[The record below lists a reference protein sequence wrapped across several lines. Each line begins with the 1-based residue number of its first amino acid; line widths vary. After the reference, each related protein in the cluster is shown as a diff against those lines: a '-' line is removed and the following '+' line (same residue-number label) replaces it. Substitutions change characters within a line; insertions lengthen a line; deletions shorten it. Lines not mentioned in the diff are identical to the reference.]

1 MKISIIFL
9 MDVEFESHE
18 ISNSRNKSKLQAYLT
33 IYCSPAI
40 GHKKQ
45 KQFIYNII
53 GLNQSQTINKQIYMS
68 FKASWVKNQIIMF

>member
-18 ISNSRNKSKLQAYLT
+18 ISNLCNKSKLRGHRPT

-68 FKASWVKNQIIMF
+68 FKAS